1 MKKSPLLGGDQ
12 GVGLGMHPLE
22 LEQKGIFQTGS
33 KSLFEKS
40 ISAPKGRINIAQ
52 GG

>member
-22 LEQKGIFQTGS
+22 LEQNLDFS
-33 KSLFEKS
+33 NRLSS
-40 ISAPKGRINIAQ
+40 GRGFTNENA
-52 GG
+52 